1 MAIAYFHSKSLRTL
15 VSAVSCHLLPLVA
28 TCCSLLPL
36 DAALFRVMRHRIKE
50 FTMSLSLNAATM
62 NVLSGVASA
71 QSKNQA
77 AKAMF
82 SSLKS
87 GDLAGAQQA
96 YKTFIGGQSSNSSL
110 LNASS
115 VFGQLG
121 TALQKGDLASAQNLA
136 SSMQGGVGM
145 PLATSTGSSSGT
157 TGSTGSASGSSG
169 SSGSS
174 GASSSASSSSGSG
187 NSSMSLTPAGLLS
200 SMQTSN
206 TTSLLNAINAQD
218 AADAGG
224 SSDNLYALLGVG
236 NNINTSA

>member
-1 MAIAYFHSKSLRTL
+1 
-15 VSAVSCHLLPLVA
+15 
-28 TCCSLLPL
+28 
-36 DAALFRVMRHRIKE
+36 
-50 FTMSLSLNAATM
+50 MSLSLNAATM

-96 YKTFIGGQSSNSSL
+96 YKTFIGGQSSHSSL

-157 TGSTGSASGSSG
+157 TGSTGSASGSNGSSG

-174 GASSSASSSSGSG
+174 GTSSSASSSSGSG

>member
-1 MAIAYFHSKSLRTL
+1 
-15 VSAVSCHLLPLVA
+15 
-28 TCCSLLPL
+28 
-36 DAALFRVMRHRIKE
+36 
-50 FTMSLSLNAATM
+50 MSLSLNAATM

-96 YKTFIGGQSSNSSL
+96 YKTFIGGQSSHSSL

-145 PLATSTGSSSGT
+145 PLATSTGSSSGR

-169 SSGSS
+169 SSGT
-174 GASSSASSSSGSG
+174 SSSASSSSGSG

>member
-1 MAIAYFHSKSLRTL
+1 
-15 VSAVSCHLLPLVA
+15 
-28 TCCSLLPL
+28 
-36 DAALFRVMRHRIKE
+36 
-50 FTMSLSLNAATM
+50 MSLSLNAATM

-96 YKTFIGGQSSNSSL
+96 YKTFIGGQSSHSSL

-169 SSGSS
+169 SSGT
-174 GASSSASSSSGSG
+174 SSSASSSSGSG

>member
-1 MAIAYFHSKSLRTL
+1 
-15 VSAVSCHLLPLVA
+15 
-28 TCCSLLPL
+28 
-36 DAALFRVMRHRIKE
+36 
-50 FTMSLSLNAATM
+50 MSLSLNAATM

-169 SSGSS
+169 SSGT
-174 GASSSASSSSGSG
+174 SSSASSSSGSG

>member
-1 MAIAYFHSKSLRTL
+1 
-15 VSAVSCHLLPLVA
+15 
-28 TCCSLLPL
+28 
-36 DAALFRVMRHRIKE
+36 
-50 FTMSLSLNAATM
+50 MSLSLNAATM
-62 NVLSGVASA
+62 NVLSGAASA

-136 SSMQGGVGM
+136 SSMQGGVGI
-145 PLATSTGSSSGT
+145 PLATSTGSSSGA
-157 TGSTGSASGSSG
+157 TGSTGSAGGSSG
-169 SSGSS
+169 SSGT
-174 GASSSASSSSGSG
+174 SSSASSSSGSG

>member
-1 MAIAYFHSKSLRTL
+1 
-15 VSAVSCHLLPLVA
+15 
-28 TCCSLLPL
+28 
-36 DAALFRVMRHRIKE
+36 
-50 FTMSLSLNAATM
+50 MSLSLNAATM

-136 SSMQGGVGM
+136 GQKTRDKTTTARA
-145 PLATSTGSSSGT
+145 LAGEPT
-157 TGSTGSASGSSG
+157 TGS
-169 SSGSS
+169 
-174 GASSSASSSSGSG
+174 
-187 NSSMSLTPAGLLS
+187 
-200 SMQTSN
+200 
-206 TTSLLNAINAQD
+206 
-218 AADAGG
+218 AAE
-224 SSDNLYALLGVG
+224 
-236 NNINTSA
+236 